1 MIWMRAYG
9 KECMKKSCIWSNSRL
24 VSKLHV
30 QDVSKALS
38 ALLAVVLCLCFWQM
52 YSVLQT
58 LFAMQELR
66 AKAKPLCKTYVD
78 ANGKKRYSG
87 IPKKM
92 KSSQLGPCV
101 LVSAGIYVIYVY
113 MHSLIQVVSGLRS
126 YTCAFGYRIAEL
138 LPQLPEGVW
147 GFKNPAKDCLANCT
161 RLLVCQMRG
170 LAANLYASLSLPGA
184 GDHSRGHVAKLVS
197 RYRYVGRS
205 PHGGSLS
212 LSTWEHKA
220 GSPCLLPSRI

>member
-1 MIWMRAYG
+1 MPNLVFFPVGGSYATKFGCLCLTWRFAIYAHVMLQVNSQAAGAQVFRQMIWMRAYG

-147 GFKNPAKDCLANCT
+147 GFKNPAKDC
-161 RLLVCQMRG
+161 RLPNARTCCKPLCF
-170 LAANLYASLSLPGA
+170 S
-184 GDHSRGHVAKLVS
+184 
-197 RYRYVGRS
+197 
-205 PHGGSLS
+205 
-212 LSTWEHKA
+212 
-220 GSPCLLPSRI
+220 